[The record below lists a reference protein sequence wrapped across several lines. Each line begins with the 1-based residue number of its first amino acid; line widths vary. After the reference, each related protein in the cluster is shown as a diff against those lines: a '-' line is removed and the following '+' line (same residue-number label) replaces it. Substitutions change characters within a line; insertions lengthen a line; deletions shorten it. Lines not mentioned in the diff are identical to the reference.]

1 MIMLSRNAPYPFPFH
16 MTDGATANFLT
27 TSGQTLLLTMA
38 NAARSEIMS
47 VRNDPVKAGLI
58 QVGPLLLWVFVIG
71 SLIFEAPFDVR
82 RISPE
87 IRDLPNIE
95 NDRQR
100 LGVEIHL
107 VDTATAILKGIR
119 YVTLPASLTRRF
131 LAAALDQLADP
142 RNMSAYLAK
151 YHRMPVTSLPCLANV
166 EPCGR

>member
-16 MTDGATANFLT
+16 AKDGATANFLT
-27 TSGQTLLLTMA
+27 LSGHTLQITMA

-47 VRNDPVKAGLI
+47 VRNDPVKAGFIHDGSLI
-58 QVGPLLLWVFVIG
+58 LWVFVIG
-71 SLIFEAPFDVR
+71 PLIFDCPFDAR
-82 RISPE
+82 LIRPN

-100 LGVEIHL
+100 LGIDIHL
-107 VDTATAILKGIR
+107 VDTATTMLKAIRFI
-119 YVTLPASLTRRF
+119 TLSPSLTQHF
-131 LAAALDQLADP
+131 LTAAQDQLADP

-151 YHRMPVTSLPCLANV
+151 YNRVPITGMPHLANV